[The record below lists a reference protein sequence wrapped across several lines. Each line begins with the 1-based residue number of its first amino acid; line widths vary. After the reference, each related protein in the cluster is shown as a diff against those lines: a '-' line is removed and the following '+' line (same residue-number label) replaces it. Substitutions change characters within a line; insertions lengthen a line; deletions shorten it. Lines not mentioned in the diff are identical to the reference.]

1 MIENHQPQPLRKS
14 TFSVPYFDSQAMEE
28 DTQMREEILPF
39 TVRIAQSE
47 ADLEKAIRVRHSAYA
62 RHLPTL
68 AETLREP
75 EALDRAAGVVVLL
88 AESKLDGSPIG
99 SARLQSNRFQSLAVE
114 QSIELPNWL
123 DGKSIVEVTRLAIA
137 EGKAGRLVKSIL
149 MKAMYQ
155 FWMKNDI
162 DYVIATGRAPIDRLY
177 DQLLFSDLFPDQGFI
192 PMQHVGNVPHRV
204 MAVCVE
210 TLEQRWKAV
219 NHPLTKLVLHTY
231 HPDIDIVDTRP
242 MHAAKLIRRISADQ
256 HNRLRA

>member
-1 MIENHQPQPLRKS
+1 MIEKHQPQSLRKS
-14 TFSVPYFDSQAMEE
+14 TFSVPFFDSQAMAD

-39 TVRIAQSE
+39 TVKIVQNE
-47 ADLEKAIRVRHSAYA
+47 EDLEKAIRVRHSAYA
-62 RHLPTL
+62 RHLPAL

-99 SARLQSNRFQSLAVE
+99 SARLQSNRFQSLAVA
-114 QSIELPNWL
+114 QSIELPDWL
-123 DGKSIVEVTRLAIA
+123 DGRSIVEVTRLSIT

-155 FWMKNDI
+155 FWIENNI

-177 DQLLFSDLFPDQGFI
+177 DQLMFTEVFPDQGFI

-219 NHPLTKLVLHTY
+219 NHPLIKLVLHTH
-231 HPDIDIVDTRP
+231 HPDINIVDTRQ
-242 MHAAKLIRRISADQ
+242 MCAAKSIRLMSVD
-256 HNRLRA
+256 HHDRLRA